1 MNKEGK
7 ASITS
12 FFVLTIIFTLPA
24 YILVGLTGLNIILSP
39 EMVFAFIPLAVI
51 APISAALVLTYKKD
65 GGSGV
70 KKLLKR
76 SFDYKRVKNKK
87 WYWPTLLL
95 MPLLFGLVFGVSSLF
110 ELELLPAPIPI
121 IATPVVLIIFFFSA
135 LCEQVGWMGYAFEPM
150 CNRWGIIKST
160 ILLGLIWGMW
170 HLPLY
175 IFSIQGLET
184 IVAQV
189 LAVVAL
195 RVLLVWLYSNTGKS
209 VFIVILLHATYNV
222 CMSVIPV
229 NFVGTAIIMS
239 ISAAL
244 ILYFWSR
251 NQKAA
256 VTPIA

>member
-1 MNKEGK
+1 
-7 ASITS
+7 
-12 FFVLTIIFTLPA
+12 
-24 YILVGLTGLNIILSP
+24 
-39 EMVFAFIPLAVI
+39 
-51 APISAALVLTYKKD
+51 
-65 GGSGV
+65 
-70 KKLLKR
+70 
-76 SFDYKRVKNKK
+76 
-87 WYWPTLLL
+87 

-110 ELELLPAPIPI
+110 ELELLSAPIPF
-121 IATPVVLIIFFFSA
+121 IAAPVVLIIFFFSA

-160 ILLGLIWGMW
+160 ILLGLIWGLW

-175 IFSIQGLET
+175 IFSIQELEM

-209 VFIVILLHATYNV
+209 LFIVILFHAVYNV
-222 CMSVIPV
+222 CMAVFPV
-229 NFVGTAIIMS
+229 NFVGNSIIMS
-239 ISAAL
+239 ISAVL

-251 NQKAA
+251 NQKA